1 MCKSLIFVEVSLV
14 ILFVDEFTASS
25 DKSSSSG
32 GNETA
37 FLTSGSVSSGSSW
50 VTNVLMVTTTVRM
63 FDGVHSNTS
72 HSGPVLPLCL
82 GLEVGGVGLK
92 EGLVASLA
100 SSGHSDHGSA
110 AAKNGLSDAGWESN
124 TRFLSILRMSDD
136 NARGSGGTGNS
147 SAVSEFGLNAGDNST
162 FGHLVDGQDI
172 ADLEGSFLTGVDEL
186 AGVHA

>member
-50 VTNVLMVTTTVRM
+50 VTNVLMV
-63 FDGVHSNTS
+63 DGVHSNTS

-100 SSGHSDHGSA
+100 SSGPSDHGSA